1 MPACLLCQQTL
12 MVMDDMLWDSE
23 CDPNQMSL
31 KKVQEGSLQYA
42 LGLRCSEVVLQSY
55 VGSSARCAYNIW
67 YTEALSCAASL

>member
-42 LGLRCSEVVLQSY
+42 LGLSCRVVMLQSY
-55 VGSSARCAYNIW
+55 VGSSAPCAYNIW
-67 YTEALSCAASL
+67 YTEALSCAASV